1 MEYVS
6 CGRAAVQRLLTPGET
21 VIEGWPAV
29 NTVSMRVR
37 GGERESTTVAGPP
50 PRQGERKVE
59 NTGTPAHRHCHMLSH
74 PIREGHSPQQMGH
87 QDLSNHREIV
97 GGTRCLLLNE
107 WAVFL
112 WL

>member
-29 NTVSMRVR
+29 NTVPMRVR

-50 PRQGERKVE
+50 SAGGLIFTHIFGFCDSAGIFK
-59 NTGTPAHRHCHMLSH
+59 
-74 PIREGHSPQQMGH
+74 EGKTNR
-87 QDLSNHREIV
+87 SNP
-97 GGTRCLLLNE
+97 
-107 WAVFL
+107 
-112 WL
+112 

>member
-29 NTVSMRVR
+29 NTVPMRVR

-50 PRQGERKVE
+50 SAGGRGRWKRPLEFPILHTSASMETPSDCDSAVE
-59 NTGTPAHRHCHMLSH
+59 WRVRVSIEAG
-74 PIREGHSPQQMGH
+74 
-87 QDLSNHREIV
+87 IV
-97 GGTRCLLLNE
+97 CLRCGFPTAGV
-107 WAVFL
+107 WT
-112 WL
+112 